1 MERVV
6 YCLIKTAPKVLTTDH
21 DTFEKEQRARQRR
34 RMLNGGGKETGGS
47 STRELHRT
55 QSLERFSRHTG
66 CLKDQ
71 FVAFAKFG
79 MPRSHDGNH
88 ITLSQSDK
96 WLRQARVIDNK
107 FISTT
112 DTGILFRKMSRQVLS
127 VQCDEYVLT
136 YSYLYSGLSFRH

>member
-1 MERVV
+1 
-6 YCLIKTAPKVLTTDH
+6 
-21 DTFEKEQRARQRR
+21 
-34 RMLNGGGKETGGS
+34 MLNGGGGGKETGGS

-112 DTGILFRKMSRQVLS
+112 DTGILFRKMSRQ
-127 VQCDEYVLT
+127 E
-136 YSYLYSGLSFRH
+136 